1 MAGGS
6 VSEGWVVPTIL
17 VADDN
22 SNIQKMVSLVFKE
35 KGVRV
40 VAVGNGEAACRKVP
54 EVQPDVVLADVF
66 MPVRNGYEVC
76 EFVKQDPQFAETPVI
91 LLVGAFD
98 PLDEKEAQRVGANGV
113 LKKPFVPP
121 EPLIAMVSSLLKLEP
136 PPPEE
141 PQPTQ
146 AAEALSMPP
155 APEETGPSARQLAI
169 EAARAEYAQAETDE
183 TVTTFSAPVAI
194 PASQTQEAEEQDD
207 TMPASEWARRRA
219 TMDYK
224 IDTADS
230 AKMVEKLAGQEAAEE
245 PEILASTKHLPF
257 GGANLPEVPAET
269 SPEPPAAK
277 SWPQFAAPEL
287 ISEEP
292 TVEKAESSPAVA
304 EEFAAA
310 EAGEN
315 VKETSLESASQ
326 RDPEFTDMAD
336 STPPALST
344 EYSSSP
350 ALEVERVHEAPS
362 PWSAPSSAAEP
373 STHSD
378 DAIRDAASATW
389 PLPHAHYEQETDTS
403 ESYSA
408 PATESHEPEPAPS
421 FTEREPAWQD
431 TMSKMAEPPLAL
443 PETIEQEVVEVIQA
457 SAVEPE
463 PAEVHPEEPV
473 SKQAVDQATVDDVV
487 AKVLSK
493 LEPQL
498 HQALAN
504 GVLRPLVEE
513 LLNQQREKK

>member
-1 MAGGS
+1 
-6 VSEGWVVPTIL
+6 VPTIL

-136 PPPEE
+136 PPEEQKPPQEAEVSVAPQVPED
-141 PQPTQ
+141 
-146 AAEALSMPP
+146 
-155 APEETGPSARQLAI
+155 TGPSARQLAI

-183 TVTTFSAPVAI
+183 TVSTFSAPVAI
-194 PASQTQEAEEQDD
+194 PENQSREVEEEDD
-207 TMPASEWARRRA
+207 ATPASEWARRRA

-230 AKMVEKLAGQEAAEE
+230 AKMVEKLAGQNAAEE

-257 GGANLPEVPAET
+257 GGANLPEMPADRAA
-269 SPEPPAAK
+269 EPPAAK
-277 SWPQFAAPEL
+277 WPQFAAPEL

-292 TVEKAESSPAVA
+292 TVEKAESPASA
-304 EEFAAA
+304 EEPAAPVA
-310 EAGEN
+310 GDSIEEA
-315 VKETSLESASQ
+315 SLESASQ

-336 STPPALST
+336 SAAPTFSA
-344 EYSSSP
+344 EYSSSQAP
-350 ALEVERVHEAPS
+350 EIERVNEAPS
-362 PWSAPSSAAEP
+362 PWSAPSSSAE
-373 STHSD
+373 SSKHSD
-378 DAIRDAASATW
+378 DAVREAASATW
-389 PLPHAHYEQETDTS
+389 PLPHSTYEQETSAS

-431 TMSKMAEPPLAL
+431 TISRMAEPPLAL
-443 PETIEQEVVEVIQA
+443 PETIEHEVAEVIQA
-457 SAVEPE
+457 SVVESAPVAVKAEE
-463 PAEVHPEEPV
+463 PA
-473 SKQAVDQATVDDVV
+473 SKQTVDQATVDDVV
-487 AKVLSK
+487 AKVISK

-513 LLNQQREKK
+513 LLKQQREKK